1 MIVFPAGGEQEY
13 NASLVE
19 YINAG
24 RNFSHIKD
32 SFSNDQL
39 SNELRFLM
47 DDLSVK
53 SSLKNI
59 VDKFPKLDGGEK
71 ALDLIINKLRQRD

>member
-1 MIVFPAGGEQEY
+1 MLVEILVMLKIVFQMTSSVTGCA
-13 NASLVE
+13 
-19 YINAG
+19 
-24 RNFSHIKD
+24 
-32 SFSNDQL
+32 
-39 SNELRFLM
+39 FLM

-71 ALDLIINKLRQRD
+71 ALDLIINKLKQKD